1 MPNYRYQQ
9 GDQPLEGYTIQYAL
23 GRGGFGEVYF
33 GVSDAG
39 REVAL
44 KAVQNYEDVELRGI
58 SHCMNLKSPHLVTIF
73 DVRRGQGGVPW
84 VIMEYVS
91 GPSLNE
97 VLTEAGSQGI
107 GEDQAMFFTR
117 ELIKGLRYLHDAG
130 VVHRDLKPHNI
141 FFEDGTIK
149 IGDYS
154 LSKAISQTQQT
165 GHTTTVGSVHYMA
178 PEIGE
183 GKYDK
188 SVDIYALGIIL
199 FEMLTGSP
207 PYVGESMTEVLIK
220 HLTSEPDVSQLS
232 QPFADVIRKAMK
244 RDPNERFASVDE
256 MLLALCPTDHSSY
269 LAPPTSLTMI
279 GERAA
284 KNRSKQNQAALA
296 GRAHQLGGLDP
307 SLTDTF
313 LPVAKL
319 IDTKENKPDF
329 FDAAKIALSESQ
341 GLAWLTSFF
350 NRSDIQENEPSSDSL
365 PFSRP
370 GVSLPTL
377 NWLRTAMN
385 WLSVP
390 GLYWRP
396 TGKQLAGSDTTPI
409 AWRAIVALQICIA
422 LIALAGIF
430 GPVDVITH
438 PRHKNPI
445 LSVSTADFLVLAP
458 LLVLLAA
465 GLTWALRQFLP
476 RSQKLR
482 WTIASRIIGYGLVFL
497 AGLIVGTIAME
508 LGHGEP
514 PFYLAESA
522 QLFIP
527 LSALIDWRCFISADR
542 YPRVGL
548 TRTVTVVILFLL
560 ACSFDP
566 RNVIELNPSQLILPL
581 MTLTGLVISIQ
592 LLAPQHRAKT
602 TEVDVTGEAKPTP
615 ASSEASVDPAIANTR
630 ALLPEI
636 DVVKETV

>member
-33 GVSDAG
+33 GISDSG

-97 VLTEAGSQGI
+97 VLTEAGNEGI
-107 GEDQAMFFTR
+107 GKDQAMFFTR

-141 FFEDGTIK
+141 FFEDGTVK

-154 LSKAISQTQQT
+154 LSKAISGTQQT

-188 SVDIYALGIIL
+188 SVDIYAVGVIL

-207 PYVGESMTEVLIK
+207 PYVGESMAEVLIK
-220 HLTSEPDVSQLS
+220 HLTSEPDVSKLS
-232 QPFADVIRKAMK
+232 QPFADVIQTAMK
-244 RDPNERFASVDE
+244 RDPADRFATVDE

-284 KNRSKQNQAALA
+284 KSRSNKNQASLA
-296 GRAHQLGGLDP
+296 GRAAQLGGP
-307 SLTDTF
+307 QSSLTDTF
-313 LPVAKL
+313 LPTAELV
-319 IDTKENKPDF
+319 DTKENKP
-329 FDAAKIALSESQ
+329 S
-341 GLAWLTSFF
+341 T
-350 NRSDIQENEPSSDSL
+350 DSL

-370 GVSLPTL
+370 GFVPAPS
-377 NWLRTAMN
+377 

-390 GLYWRP
+390 GLLWRP
-396 TGKQLAGSDTTPI
+396 TGNQLASSDSVWLL
-409 AWRAIVALQICIA
+409 WRILVALLISSA
-422 LIALAGIF
+422 LIGLSLISWSPPNGGLLPLLPPLVVALA
-430 GPVDVITH
+430 
-438 PRHKNPI
+438 
-445 LSVSTADFLVLAP
+445 AALA
-458 LLVLLAA
+458 
-465 GLTWALRQFLP
+465 WAMRQFLP
-476 RSQKLR
+476 RSTDLK
-482 WTIASRIIGYGLVFL
+482 WTIASRLGATFLVWIAAVVFTAVWIELIENQRPAFL
-497 AGLIVGTIAME
+497 E
-508 LGHGEP
+508 EP
-514 PFYLAESA
+514 VVF
-522 QLFIP
+522 FIM
-527 LSALIDWRCFISADR
+527 SMVLIDWRCFISADR
-542 YPRVGL
+542 YPRVGMV
-548 TRTVTVVILFLL
+548 RTATVGALFIIPFLFDGYRGEGELIPPILSMV
-560 ACSFDP
+560 A
-566 RNVIELNPSQLILPL
+566 
-581 MTLTGLVISIQ
+581 MVISIQ
-592 LLAPQHRAKT
+592 LLAPQHRALATQDGAAKK
-602 TEVDVTGEAKPTP
+602 VKPTP
-615 ASSEASVDPAIANTR
+615 EPNGASVDSALTNTKANQSKNNAI
-630 ALLPEI
+630 
-636 DVVKETV
+636 KETV